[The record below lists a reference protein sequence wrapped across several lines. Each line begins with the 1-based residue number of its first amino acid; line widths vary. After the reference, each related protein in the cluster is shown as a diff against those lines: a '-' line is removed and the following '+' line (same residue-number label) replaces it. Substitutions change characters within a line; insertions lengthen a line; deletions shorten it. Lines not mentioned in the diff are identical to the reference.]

1 MSDTDLPRGDAGGD
15 ISPETFEKVREV
27 FAEACELAPEDRR
40 AFIESACGKGT
51 ALASQVQELI
61 EAHEEVES
69 SGEPAEDALG
79 TSILRVSGGP
89 EVPAQIGP
97 YQIQSVIGQ
106 GGMGVVYLARQ
117 SNPDREVA
125 LKIVRRGMGSTGAR
139 ARFQREIRVLGRLEH
154 PGITRIYEAG
164 TGTTRDGP
172 IAYFAMEFVRGSRLN
187 DEAARALDARTR
199 IELVARVADAV
210 QHAHGK
216 GVIHRD
222 LKPANILIS
231 ESGDQSASRGGRDS
245 GTTRASG
252 PQPKILDF
260 GVARLLEPDTVHTA
274 VTEAGLVIGT
284 IGYMSPEQLAGDI
297 HAVDARSDIYSLGV
311 ILYELLTG
319 RMPFDLRGKPIA
331 EAARIVRDDEP
342 APIGAVPGL
351 DRSLLADIQTII
363 RHATERDRD
372 RRYATAAALSEDL
385 RRALRDEPILARPP
399 SATYQLSKFAR
410 RNKGLV
416 AGIGAASVA
425 LVAGVVV
432 STALLVRAIEARK
445 QADAKERLATAV
457 RGYMIDHLLLAAH
470 PDRMG
475 YEVKMLD
482 VLTTASEGLHERFAE
497 SPDVEGSI
505 RADLG
510 RVLNQIGKTE
520 QSKTEYLAAIPLIE
534 ASRGQDHLDT
544 IMAINSLCTTLQGL
558 AENEEWLRWSRDS
571 LERSR
576 RSLGPEDVITLH
588 AMVNVSGALM
598 TLNRMEEA
606 REVLNAGLAVAKQD
620 PDRYAEPYSGMLN
633 WLAACE
639 DRSGNFNAALDIRKR
654 LLDLI
659 IARQGEDHRETIV
672 LRANL
677 AMGLVKADRP
687 QEAAAIVAGL
697 SQAMEVYYPP
707 GHPLRAQALAT
718 EGFVLGKAGRFPE
731 SETLLLRA
739 YEMQVTLAPEFDWA
753 TEMRIHSLRGLYTLW
768 PGHEKEFVHWGLH
781 SVKGRMM
788 LAHAHELSNLPGVID
803 TLIEQ
808 GAQAGVQL
816 GRTQVLDLVWEA
828 RDELAPEGHKR
839 RAAFYGNYARACVVE
854 GHASRSAEAIALA
867 ESSLEYAIER
877 EVAEG
882 ILADARRMAPEG
894 G

>member
-1 MSDTDLPRGDAGGD
+1 MNNADEPTADQARGV
-15 ISPETFEKVREV
+15 SPETFEKVWEV
-27 FAEACELAPEDRR
+27 FAAACDMPLADRR
-40 AFIESACGKGT
+40 AYIESACGKDSPV
-51 ALASQVQELI
+51 ARQVLELI
-61 EAHEEVES
+61 EAHERVEAS
-69 SGEPAEDALG
+69 DEPAEDALG
-79 TSILRVSGGP
+79 TRILRVSGGP

-97 YQIQSVIGQ
+97 YRVQREIGH

-117 SNPDREVA
+117 GNPEREVA

-139 ARFQREIRVLGRLEH
+139 TRFEREIRVLGRLEH

-164 TGTTRDGP
+164 TATTPDGP
-172 IAYFAMEFVRGSRLN
+172 VAYFAMEFVRGPRLS
-187 DEAARALDARTR
+187 DEEVRALDARTR
-199 IELVARVADAV
+199 IELVARIADAV

-222 LKPANILIS
+222 LKPANILVS
-231 ESGDQSASRGGRDS
+231 ESSDQSMVAGGRES
-245 GTTRASG
+245 GTTRAAG

-297 HAVDARSDIYSLGV
+297 HAVDARSDIYALGV
-311 ILYELLTG
+311 MLYELLTG

-331 EAARIVRDDEP
+331 EAARIVRDVEP
-342 APIGAVPGL
+342 APIGVVPGL
-351 DRSLLADIQTII
+351 DRSLQADIQTII
-363 RHATERDRD
+363 RHATEKDRE
-372 RRYATAAALSEDL
+372 RRYPTAAALSEDL

-416 AGIGAASVA
+416 AGIAAASVA
-425 LVAGVVV
+425 LVAGAIV
-432 STALLVRAIEARK
+432 STVLLVRAVEARR

-510 RVLNQIGKTE
+510 RVLNQIGKIE
-520 QSKTEYLAAIPLIE
+520 QSKAEYLAAIPLLE
-534 ASRGQDHLDT
+534 TSRGPDHLDT
-544 IMAINSLCTTLQGL
+544 IMALNSLCTALQDL
-558 AENEEWLRWSRDS
+558 AENDEWLRWSRIT
-571 LERSR
+571 LERAL
-576 RSLGPEDVITLH
+576 RSLGPENVYTLH
-588 AMVNVSGALM
+588 AMVNLSGALI
-598 TLNRMEEA
+598 TLNQTEEA
-606 REVLNAGLAVAKQD
+606 REVLRTGLAIAEKD
-620 PDRYAEPYSGMLN
+620 PDRYPAPYTQMLN

-639 DRSGNFNAALDIRKR
+639 DISGNFGAALDIRKR
-654 LLDLI
+654 LLDVVVS
-659 IARQGEDHRETIV
+659 RHGPDHREAIL

-677 AMGLVKADRP
+677 ALGLVKADRV
-687 QEAAAIVAGL
+687 QEAAAIVVGL
-697 SQAMEVYYPP
+697 SQAMEAHYPP
-707 GHPLRAQALAT
+707 GHPSRAQTAAT
-718 EGFVLGKAGRFPE
+718 EGFVLGKAGRFAE

-739 YEMQVTLAPEFDWA
+739 YEMHVELAPEFDWA
-753 TEMRIHSLRGLYTLW
+753 TEQRIHSLRGLYTLW

-781 SVKGRMM
+781 SVKGRLM
-788 LAHAHELSNLPGVID
+788 LAHAQELSNLPGVID
-803 TLIEQ
+803 TVIAR

-816 GRTQVLDLVWEA
+816 GRTQVLDLVWDA
-828 RDELAPEGHKR
+828 RDELAPDGHKR

-854 GHASRSAEAIALA
+854 NHPARYAESLAIA
-867 ESSLEYAIER
+867 ESSLAYATER

-882 ILADARRMAPEG
+882 ILAAARGMAR
-894 G
+894 